1 LEPSSPIPPDPA
13 VPKPVEDRLRET
25 IEQLA
30 RSEAR
35 IRAALDGARMICWD
49 LDLSTDLWETT
60 ADLSDFYGLPRGHDY
75 SRYPG
80 AVSAIHPDDLE
91 TVLAGRQR
99 AIETDEPMRYE
110 FRGRV
115 PAADGTT
122 RWFST
127 SGRVLRDADGKPVR
141 LVAVTT
147 DITDRKR
154 AEEERDALNKQLQD
168 AQRWESLGVLAGGI
182 AHDFNNILTVILGSA
197 GLARKLVQ
205 PDHAVTP
212 HLDQIDQAS
221 RRAADLCRQLLAYAG
236 QSRTVAGKTDLNG
249 LIRNSTALFA
259 VSAARSAAVRFN
271 LRDGLPPVAA
281 DPAPVRQVLVN
292 LVMNALEAMGDT
304 EEGEA
309 RGEVVV
315 STDLAEITPGSLS
328 DYHLPPA
335 PGRYVRLVVADT
347 GPGIPP
353 EVRARMFDPFFT
365 TRFAGRGLGLAAV
378 LGIMRAHHG
387 AIRVNSEPGKGTS
400 VEAFWPEGKRNGD
413 AHPAES

>member
-1 LEPSSPIPPDPA
+1 LEPPSPIPPD
-13 VPKPVEDRLRET
+13 PKPVEDRLRET

-49 LDLSTDLWETT
+49 LDLSTNLWETT
-60 ADLSDFYGLPRGHDY
+60 ADLSDFYGLPRDVDY

-80 AVSAIHPDDLE
+80 AVSAIHPEDLE
-91 TVLAGRQR
+91 TVLAVRQR

-115 PAADGTT
+115 PAADGST

-197 GLARKLVQ
+197 GLARKLLQ
-205 PDHAVTP
+205 PDHPVTP
-212 HLDQIDQAS
+212 HLDQIEQAS

-236 QSRTVAGKTDLNG
+236 QTQTVSGKTDLNA

-259 VSAARSAAVRFN
+259 VSAAKSVAFRFQ
-271 LRDGLPPVAA
+271 LQDGLPPVAA

-292 LVMNALEAMGDT
+292 LVMNALEAMSDRDRV
-304 EEGEA
+304 EA
-309 RGEVVV
+309 GGEVVIA
-315 STDLAEITPGSLS
+315 TDPVEIAPGSRA

-335 PGRYVRLVVADT
+335 PGRYVRLVVTDA
-347 GPGIPP
+347 GPGITP

-400 VEAFWPEGKRNGD
+400 VEAFWPEGKRNGVS
-413 AHPAES
+413 HSPEG